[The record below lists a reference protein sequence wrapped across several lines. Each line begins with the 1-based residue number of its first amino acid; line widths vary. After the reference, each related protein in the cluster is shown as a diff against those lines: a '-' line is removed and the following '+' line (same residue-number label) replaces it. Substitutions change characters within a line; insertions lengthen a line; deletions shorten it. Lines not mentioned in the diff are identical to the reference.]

1 MSSQIACLRRSIV
14 TLVAFVWVFSTVSF
28 QMSPQIACLRG
39 CKVTLVAFVWLFSAV
54 YFKMTSQ
61 AAFHRWCILALVAV
75 IRLFSSVFSNGL
87 HEKRHSHI
95 GCICLI
101 YFHCKLFSSGFL
113 HLHPLKQS
121 HNFPF
126 VWLPLCVVLCANGCF
141 KLSQIHHCLL
151 QCRVFHG
158 ILSLFSYTGGST
170 LYTSVGWYIGE

>member
-1 MSSQIACLRRSIV
+1 MCLQIAYMRGCII
-14 TLVAFVWVFSTVSF
+14 TLVAFVWLFSAVRF
-28 QMSPQIACLRG
+28 QMNLQSECIRWCI
-39 CKVTLVAFVWLFSAV
+39 VTLVAFVWLFSAVRFQMSLQTPCMGGCKITLVAFVWLISAV

-61 AAFHRWCILALVAV
+61 AAFHRWCILALVAL

-113 HLHPLKQS
+113 HLHSLKQS

-126 VWLPLCVVLCANGCF
+126 FYSQMLCVVLCPNGCF
-141 KLSQIHHCLL
+141 KLS
-151 QCRVFHG
+151 
-158 ILSLFSYTGGST
+158 
-170 LYTSVGWYIGE
+170 